1 MHCTRAE
8 FFGLSSEV
16 STKKFCD
23 SDECLAVSYRL
34 PAVMRS
40 AQTYSQLTNAALAG
54 ALVSSH
60 ARSCGVAQR
69 RPAVFLPQDGVV
81 SGGRLARGPG
91 ELARRCRH
99 CRRRDCSRSD
109 AVAGRAARGGE
120 ATTCLRMRGGAA
132 RCLQRGMPRRQ
143 RERLAYFYV
152 KTTTRPDTLIFLR
165 QLLPPSPAGAF
176 CVSMVSSANEVRSCG
191 VRPRPT
197 RRASRARA
205 RATFSPSSPSRFLS
219 DQRRPVP
226 PIRFAPSQLWSAHAA
241 EDDSSLTRE
250 PRHT

>member
-1 MHCTRAE
+1 MAPRRRHNRAAAGQQPPAPPTTAAERAE
-8 FFGLSSEV
+8 Q
-16 STKKFCD
+16 
-23 SDECLAVSYRL
+23 R
-34 PAVMRS
+34 RS
-40 AQTYSQLTNAALAG
+40 AAAGGAGAGLAPAADALPQRVCRCLPSCIRRRTQTYSQQLTNAALAG
-54 ALVSSH
+54 VLVSSH

-109 AVAGRAARGGE
+109 AVAGRAARRGE

-165 QLLPPSPAGAF
+165 QLLPPFPRRRILRVHGF
-176 CVSMVSSANEVRSCG
+176 VR
-191 VRPRPT
+191 
-197 RRASRARA
+197 
-205 RATFSPSSPSRFLS
+205 
-219 DQRRPVP
+219 
-226 PIRFAPSQLWSAHAA
+226 
-241 EDDSSLTRE
+241 E
-250 PRHT
+250 